1 MSRLFCPIGRLLT
14 TATVLAILGIGPA
27 ARAQDDDEDEAPAQ
41 AAQMNGVFMVNN
53 AQFDQWVFGNVGA
66 VNAGVAR
73 NKLDSFLSLNV
84 EDLERTCS
92 LTPVQK
98 KKLML
103 AGHGDIK
110 RFFDRVEDMRKK
122 FDKVKNDQNQFGLMW
137 QDIQTLQTAFQAGV
151 FGEESIYAKAIKST
165 LSEDQAVKHE
175 QVAHDRLMY
184 RYRARVDLAMEL
196 LNNSVG
202 FTDEQR
208 QRLVTVLE
216 EGTRPPRRLGQND
229 YYAVLYLLASLP
241 EAKVKP
247 IFDDI
252 QYRSLRRQLDQA
264 RGLGM
269 WLKQN
274 GFVPDEEPGQ
284 KAGAPKPAVGGRVMI
299 MPAVPL
305 APAVRVKRGE

>member
-1 MSRLFCPIGRLLT
+1 MSHSFRSLGRLLT
-14 TATVLAILGIGPA
+14 AATFLAILGMGQA
-27 ARAQDDDEDEAPAQ
+27 ARAQQDEEEEAVPAPPV
-41 AAQMNGVFMVNN
+41 NGVFMINN

-66 VNAGVAR
+66 TNAGVAR
-73 NKLDSFLSLNV
+73 NKLDALLALNV
-84 EDLERTCS
+84 DDLERNCG

-98 KKLML
+98 KKLLL
-103 AGHGDIK
+103 AGRGDIK
-110 RFFDRVEDMRKK
+110 RFFDRVEDIRKK

-151 FGEESIYAKAIKST
+151 FDEESIYAKAVKAT
-165 LSEDQAVKHE
+165 LSAE
-175 QVAHDRLMY
+175 QVVKQEKVARDRLLY
-184 RYRARVDLAMEL
+184 RYWARVDLAMEL

-208 QRLVTVLE
+208 QRLVKVLA

-229 YYAVLYLLASLP
+229 YYAVLYLLATLP

-247 IFDDI
+247 IFDDV

-264 RGLGM
+264 RGLEA

-274 GFVPDEEPGQ
+274 GFVPAEEAGP
-284 KAGAPKPAVGGRVMI
+284 KPGAPKPAADIRVMI

-305 APAVRVKRGE
+305 APAVRVRRGQ

>member
-1 MSRLFCPIGRLLT
+1 MSRSFRSLGRLLT
-14 TATVLAILGIGPA
+14 AATFLASLGMGQA
-27 ARAQDDDEDEAPAQ
+27 ARAQQDEEEEAAPA
-41 AAQMNGVFMVNN
+41 APMNGVFMINN

-66 VNAGVAR
+66 TNAGVAR
-73 NKLDSFLSLNV
+73 NKLDSLLALNV
-84 EDLERTCS
+84 EDLERNCG

-98 KKLML
+98 KKLLL
-103 AGHGDIK
+103 AGRGDIK
-110 RFFDRVEDMRKK
+110 RFFDRVEDIRKK

-151 FGEESIYAKAIKST
+151 FDEESIFAKAVKAT
-165 LSEDQAVKHE
+165 LSSE
-175 QVAHDRLMY
+175 QVVEQEKVARDRLLY
-184 RYRARVDLAMEL
+184 RYWARVDLAMEL

-208 QRLVTVLE
+208 QRLVKVLA

-229 YYAVLYLLASLP
+229 YYAVLYLLATLP

-247 IFDDI
+247 IFDDV

-264 RGLGM
+264 RGLEA

-274 GFVPDEEPGQ
+274 GFVPAEEAGP
-284 KAGAPKPAVGGRVMI
+284 KPGAPKPAAAVPVMI

-305 APAVRVKRGE
+305 APAVRVRRGE